1 MARKTLRRLIEK
13 PFGTEWDRLTRR
25 LQRRNAKRILVVWN
39 RGLGDIALGMWRVL
53 DELRRLMPD
62 AAVTV
67 LTRPDLADA
76 FRLLP
81 VDQVLIDA
89 LLTRRSK
96 VDARRILRRLGVDR
110 RRFDLILGR
119 PDPTHWFR
127 HRPGQRPRLRWPSGL
142 DDLSKRF
149 DPLFDDDARLCI
161 GVHVHSETSNYYAY
175 RKDWPIDAWRALF
188 ERIRS
193 RHAVRFVLFGLAAE
207 PALDESDC
215 IDVRGRT
222 SFLEMMALIKTHCR
236 VLIAPDSGVLTMT
249 YYLDVETPI
258 DVISLWSDP
267 RQGILKHGFESPNP
281 LLRHRALL
289 SADERVEHIA
299 VDTVAAAVEAALLR
313 WQDPAPTPREA
324 EHLLTS
330 R

>member
-25 LQRRNAKRILVVWN
+25 IQRRDAKRILIVWN

-53 DELRRLMPD
+53 DELRRCRPD

-76 FRLLP
+76 FQLLP
-81 VDQVLIDA
+81 VDEVLIDA
-89 LLTRRSK
+89 LLTRTAK
-96 VDARRILRRLGVDR
+96 VDARRILQRLGVDA

-127 HRPGQRPRLRWPSGL
+127 HRPGQRPRLRWRSRL

-149 DPLFDDDARLCI
+149 DALFDDDARLCI
-161 GVHVHSETSNYYAY
+161 GVHVHSETSTYYAY

-193 RHAVRFVLFGLAAE
+193 RHPVRFVLFGLAAE
-207 PALDESDC
+207 PAFDESDC

-267 RQGILKHGFESPNP
+267 RQGILKDGFESPNP
-281 LLRHRALL
+281 LLSHRALL

-299 VDTVAAAVEAALLR
+299 VETVAVAVEAALRR
-313 WQDPAPTPREA
+313 WQDPVPAPLETED
-324 EHLLTS
+324 HLTS

>member
-13 PFGTEWDRLTRR
+13 PFGTEWDRLARR
-25 LQRRNAKRILVVWN
+25 IRRRDAKRILIVWN
-39 RGLGDIALGMWRVL
+39 RGLGDIALGLWRVL
-53 DELRRLMPD
+53 DELHGCRPD
-62 AAVTV
+62 AAITV

-76 FRLLP
+76 FQLLA
-81 VDQVLIDA
+81 VDQVLTDA
-89 LLTRRSK
+89 LLTRKAKVDVPRILK
-96 VDARRILRRLGVDR
+96 RLGVDARR
-110 RRFDLILGR
+110 FDLVIAR

-127 HRPGQRPRLRWPSGL
+127 HRPGRRPRLQWRAGL
-142 DDLSKRF
+142 DDLAKRF
-149 DPLFDDDARLCI
+149 DPLFDGDARLCI
-161 GVHVHSETSNYYAY
+161 GVHVQSETSHYYAY

-188 ERIRS
+188 GHVRS

-207 PALDESDC
+207 PAFDEADC

-222 SFLEMMALIKTHCR
+222 SFLEMMALIKKHCR

-267 RQGILKHGFESPNP
+267 RQGILKNGFESPNP
-281 LLRHRALL
+281 LLSHRALL

-299 VDTVAAAVEAALLR
+299 VETVAVAVEAALRR
-313 WQDPAPTPREA
+313 WQDRAPAPGETEDQLA
-324 EHLLTS
+324 S